1 MTAEGQQ
8 EESVVLKDIY
18 GHHDDLLE
26 RYGNTICAHRKVAP
40 RKILISLPN
49 LTDARTH
56 NF

>member
-18 GHHDDLLE
+18 RHHDDLLE
-26 RYGNTICAHRKVAP
+26 RYGNTICAHRKVAL
-40 RKILISLPN
+40 RKILVSLPN
-49 LTDARTH
+49 LTGAKMH